1 MFGSSPLEIM
11 ACDAMLKG
19 LIYCYGFT
27 YSALWFGATAL
38 GASVAVT
45 QVTQISADSDFVIQ
59 RMNLLSYTAADT
71 PEVNPD
77 FTLLLTIAGTGTNL
91 MDQAQHVNNIVG
103 NFFDN
108 RVPCDLTMPIL
119 IPANNNLTAQLTNR
133 SAVAQNFTQLSYVG
147 FRVKYLQNPDG
158 NPTTRQQLFHVL

>member
-1 MFGSSPLEIM
+1 MYGTSPLEIM

-38 GASVAVT
+38 GANAQVN
-45 QVTQISADSDFVIQ
+45 QVTQISSDSDFVIQ

-77 FTLLLTIAGTGTNL
+77 FTLNLTISGTGTNL
-91 MDQAQHVNNIVG
+91 MDAPQHVNNIVS

-108 RVPCDLTMPIL
+108 RVPSDLPMPIL
-119 IPANNNLTAQLTNR
+119 IPANNNLAAQLVNR
-133 SAVAQNFTQLSYVG
+133 SAVAQHFTQLSYIG
-147 FRVKYLQNPDG
+147 FRVKYLSDVNG
-158 NPTTRQQLFHVL
+158 TPTTRQQVFHAL

>member
-1 MFGSSPLEIM
+1 MYGTSPLEIM

-38 GASVAVT
+38 GANGTVN

-77 FTLLLTIAGTGTNL
+77 FTLNLTIAGTGTNL
-91 MDQAQHVNNIVG
+91 MDSPQHVNNIVG

-108 RVPCDLTMPIL
+108 RVPNDLPMPIL
-119 IPANNNLTAQLTNR
+119 IPANNNLTAQLVNR
-133 SAVAQNFTQLSYVG
+133 SAQAQNFTQISYIG
-147 FRVKYLQNPDG
+147 FRVKYLADQNG
-158 NPTTRQQLFHVL
+158 SPTTRQQVFHCL

>member
-1 MFGSSPLEIM
+1 MYGTSPLEIM

-38 GASVAVT
+38 GANAAVN

-77 FTLLLTIAGTGTNL
+77 FTLNLTIAGTGTNL
-91 MDQAQHVNNIVG
+91 MDAPQHVNNILG

-108 RVPCDLTMPIL
+108 RVPNDIPMPIL
-119 IPANNNLTAQLTNR
+119 IPANNNVTAQLTNR

-147 FRVKYLQNPDG
+147 FRVKYLTDQNG
-158 NPTTRQQLFHVL
+158 NPTTRQQVFHVL